1 MNRPTPS
8 ARAIQPLLLAL
19 ATACVATPASAQRP
33 LPFDSVAALSAPAPD
48 QRIAYGP
55 GPLQFAN
62 LRLPKRPGLHPVVV
76 FIHGGCFLS
85 QYSISHVAALEQ
97 AFADSGYAVWS
108 IEYRRVGDDGGGWP
122 GTFEDVA
129 HAADHLRS
137 VAKRYSLDLRRV
149 VAAGHSVGADL
160 ALWLAARSRLR
171 PESPLRADNPLTI
184 GAVLALAPAPD
195 LGALQAQGVCDH
207 VIDKLMGGS
216 PTAVPERYRDV
227 SPALMIPIG
236 VPQVVIIGAQDRN
249 WGPPGRAYQSA
260 VVAAGD
266 TLVRFVDAPDAGHF
280 DVIAPTSSSW
290 GLVMQALRDL
300 FSRIGPRRTSAL
312 FRPAEPRRERFYGA
326 TRVIVADNVKPR

>member
-1 MNRPTPS
+1 MKRFTTC
-8 ARAIQPLLLAL
+8 ARAIEPLLLAL
-19 ATACVATPASAQRP
+19 AVAFVAEPALGQQP
-33 LPFDSVAALSAPAPD
+33 LPFDSVAALNAPPPD
-48 QRIAYGP
+48 HRIAYGP
-55 GPLQFAN
+55 GPLQFGN
-62 LRLPKRPGLHPVVV
+62 LRLPKRPGPYPVVV

-108 IEYRRVGDDGGGWP
+108 IEYRRVGDEGGGWP

-129 HAADHLRS
+129 RAADHLRS
-137 VAKRYSLDLRRV
+137 VAKQYSLDLRRV
-149 VAAGHSVGADL
+149 VAAGHSAGADL
-160 ALWLAARSRLR
+160 ALWLAARNRVR
-171 PESPLRADNPLTI
+171 KDSPLRANNPLAI
-184 GAVLALAPAPD
+184 RAVLALAPAPD
-195 LGALQAQGVCDH
+195 LGALHEQGVCDH

-236 VPQVVIIGAQDRN
+236 VPQVVIIGGQDRN

-280 DVIAPTSSSW
+280 DVIAPTSTSW

-300 FSRIGPRRTSAL
+300 FTSI
-312 FRPAEPRRERFYGA
+312 RP
-326 TRVIVADNVKPR
+326 

>member
-1 MNRPTPS
+1 MFEIRVRSCRYTTIPVMTPGLRREPELSTTNTMTRCTAS
-8 ARAIQPLLLAL
+8 ARAIKPVLLAL
-19 ATACVATPASAQRP
+19 AAACVAVPASGQQP
-33 LPFDSVAALSAPAPD
+33 LSFDSVAALTAPPPD
-48 QRIAYGP
+48 HRIAYGP
-55 GPLQFAN
+55 GPLQFGN
-62 LRLPKRPGLHPVVV
+62 LRLPKRPGPHPVVL

-129 HAADHLRS
+129 RAADHLRS
-137 VAKRYSLDLRRV
+137 VAKQYSLDLRRV
-149 VAAGHSVGADL
+149 VAAGHSAGADF
-160 ALWLAARSRLR
+160 ALWLAGRSRLR
-171 PESPLRADNPLTI
+171 PESPLRVKNPLTI
-184 GAVLALAPAPD
+184 RAVLALAPAPD

-207 VIDKLMGGS
+207 VVDKLMGGS
-216 PTAVPERYRDV
+216 PASVPERYRDV

-236 VPQVVIIGAQDRN
+236 VPQVVIIGGQDRN

-280 DVIAPTSSSW
+280 DVVAPTSTSW
-290 GLVMQALRDL
+290 GLVMQALREL
-300 FSRIGPRRTSAL
+300 FGRIGP
-312 FRPAEPRRERFYGA
+312 
-326 TRVIVADNVKPR
+326 

>member
-1 MNRPTPS
+1 VSTTS
-8 ARAIQPLLLAL
+8 ATKLSTTRRRALCAAFFGL
-19 ATACVATPASAQRP
+19 ATGCVAVPASGQRP
-33 LPFDSVAALSAPAPD
+33 LPFDSVAALTAPAPD
-48 QRIAYGP
+48 HRIAYGA
-55 GPLQFAN
+55 GPLQFGN
-62 LRLPKRPGLHPVVV
+62 LRLPKRPGPHPVVL

-129 HAADHLRS
+129 RAADHLRI
-137 VAKRYSLDLRRV
+137 VAKQYSLDLRRV
-149 VAAGHSVGADL
+149 VAAGHSAGADF
-160 ALWLAARSRLR
+160 ALWLAARNRIR
-171 PESPLRADNPLTI
+171 PESPLRVKKPLAI
-184 GAVLALAPAPD
+184 RAVLALAPAPD

-207 VIDKLMGGS
+207 VVDKLMGGS
-216 PTAVPERYRDV
+216 PTTVPERYRDV

-236 VPQVVIIGAQDRN
+236 VPQVVIIGGQDRN

-260 VVAAGD
+260 VAAARD

-280 DVIAPTSSSW
+280 DVIAPTSTSW

-300 FSRIGPRRTSAL
+300 FGRIG
-312 FRPAEPRRERFYGA
+312 
-326 TRVIVADNVKPR
+326 ADKPV